1 MKILL
6 TSLLFAPS
14 IGGIETVSLL
24 LAREFVAAGH
34 SVKVATMTPGG
45 DGVAGGTDGASD
57 GFEVLRQPSL
67 AQLTQAARWCD
78 VYFQSN
84 ISLPLAAPL
93 LIVRRPWFIVH
104 HTWIP
109 EPHGFSG
116 LNRRLKLF
124 LLRFAHSISISRAIA
139 AALPVKSELIPNP
152 YDAALFQVRDPLAR
166 SEDLVAL
173 GRLVSDK
180 GFDLLVEALA
190 LLAKEGYHPKLTI
203 IGEGP
208 EKQPLIQLAKDRR
221 VADQIT
227 FLGAM
232 TGPELAEELNR
243 HCIAV
248 IPSRWKEPFG
258 IVALEAIACGCV
270 AVGSQEGGLSDAIG
284 PCGVTFPNGD
294 IAALA
299 QALSRFLKT
308 PGLLLQYRQHAEE
321 HLRQHHPSI
330 VANHYLKMFESVRG
344 SVY

>member
-34 SVKVATMTPGG
+34 AVKVATMTPGDG
-45 DGVAGGTDGASD
+45 DASY
-57 GFEVLRQPSL
+57 GFEVLRKPSL
-67 AQLTQAARWCD
+67 AQLARAVRWCD
-78 VYFQSN
+78 VYFQNN

-93 LIVRRPWFIVH
+93 LIARRPWFICH
-104 HTWIP
+104 QTWIP
-109 EPHGFSG
+109 KPKGFSG
-116 LNRRLKLF
+116 GNHRLKLF
-124 LLRFAHSISISRAIA
+124 LLRFAHSVSISRAIA
-139 AALPVKSELIPNP
+139 EALPVKSELIPNP
-152 YDAALFQVRDPLAR
+152 YDATLFHGRDSVAR
-166 SEDLVAL
+166 SEDMVAL

-190 LLAKEGYHPKLTI
+190 LLAKEGLKPKLTI
-203 IGEGP
+203 IGDGP
-208 EKQPLIQLAKDRR
+208 EKEALIQLAGDRG

-232 TGPELAEELNR
+232 IGTKLAEELNR
-243 HCIAV
+243 YRIAV
-248 IPSRWKEPFG
+248 VPSRWKEPFG

-270 AVGSQEGGLSDAIG
+270 VVGSQEGGLADAIG

-294 IAALA
+294 STALA

-308 PGLLLQYRQHAEE
+308 PGLLLQYHEHAEE
-321 HLRQHHPSI
+321 HLRRHHPST
-330 VANHYLKMFESVRG
+330 VANHYLKMFENVRG
-344 SVY
+344 TGRYGT